1 NRVFLS
7 SAALS
12 ISDFEVRTNGDYE
25 NISVYEKMYS
35 DSSGMLNYHDGVGEL
50 GTVKGLILTY
60 EFQGRAY
67 VYYNGKFAYSAEIT
81 ESLKKEIKQNNATG
95 EAQKRWEQTVSM
107 LSDWQN
113 QSRNYSNIVAY
124 SIQSSQQIITVML
137 LVTGVYR
144 ISEGLLSMGGLIA
157 IVMLSGRAAGA

>member
-1 NRVFLS
+1 MKLKHMMVAGIVLMTASTSSFADPKYKELTGLSNRVFLS

-81 ESLKKEIKQNNATG
+81 ESLKKEIKQKNLGTQLYAI
-95 EAQKRWEQTVSM
+95 S
-107 LSDWQN
+107 
-113 QSRNYSNIVAY
+113 NY
-124 SIQSSQQIITVML
+124 Q
-137 LVTGVYR
+137 GVV
-144 ISEGLLSMGGLIA
+144 IE
-157 IVMLSGRAAGA
+157 